1 MVKVFSVEI
10 RSVKSLTKENTHQI
24 SKTEKFS
31 KCSQK
36 SYQICSINFCSHCLD
51 KIDSEK
57 LDTKLDRS
65 ERPSEP
71 KCHGLLSELGI

>member
-24 SKTEKFS
+24 SKTEKFL
-31 KCSQK
+31 KCLQQ
-36 SYQICSINFCSHCLD
+36 SYQICRMNFYSHCLD
-51 KIDSEK
+51 KTDSEN

-65 ERPSEP
+65 EWPSEL
-71 KCHGLLSELGI
+71 KCPGLLSELGI